1 LAIACAARTFDW
13 GFADDA
19 GVAMLGAS
27 KAHYRHGGN
36 PDFVKQPDLAVR
48 NKSLNTKDAGT
59 PSPPRLRL

>member
-1 LAIACAARTFDW
+1 
-13 GFADDA
+13 
-19 GVAMLGAS
+19 MLGAS